1 MTSINKISLSNK
13 NLLSK
18 FSHGLVLNILL
29 KFKGLIYFPIIVN
42 FLDKEDVGEIAY
54 VKSITA
60 LLVGLLLLNIPD
72 SSNRL
77 ILKEENKKVLLTI
90 NSITNFCFVF
100 GIVIVMVFCF
110 IAKALDLLDDRVI
123 FIVSTLL
130 VAGLVQKLS
139 QYVFQIYQNTKLLM
153 RTILITE
160 YISLGIV
167 VLVLYNDWYNDAFVI
182 LYIYSFFVFISSIY
196 LINKLFKEYSFK
208 KYLDIKVIK
217 NVLKISLFL
226 FPASYSMAL
235 IQSSDFV
242 ILEHSLGYEVLG
254 EYSFAYSLASIVS
267 GFSMALTFFWYS
279 SVVYAD
285 DEKLI
290 ALIKK
295 ITKISLLFFAF
306 VVLGYYLFTEP
317 VVNLI
322 NEEYVSVFNIVMI
335 LVIGFFINILNQIFQ
350 GVMYAKKKEKY
361 ILIDTAFC
369 ALINIVLNIVFIP
382 KYGVIFAA
390 FSTSIS
396 YLILYTFRF
405 NYIFK
410 LLPGLK
416 GGGVKLFFYF
426 FLFSS
431 LGLTIY
437 FLWI

>member
-1 MTSINKISLSNK
+1 VTSINKISLSNK